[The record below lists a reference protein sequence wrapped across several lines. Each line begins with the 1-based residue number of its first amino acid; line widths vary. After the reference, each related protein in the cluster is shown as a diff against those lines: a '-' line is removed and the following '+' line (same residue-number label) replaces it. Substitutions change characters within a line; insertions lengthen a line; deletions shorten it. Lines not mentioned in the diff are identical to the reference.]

1 MTKART
7 KSARR
12 KQRKLRKITLPGG
25 MKTPQ
30 PPTQG
35 RRTDLNQEPANTLAL
50 ATRARLTGC
59 TPDEARDP
67 LTADDIGRCIRYLH
81 SNPDNRR
88 ELFAIWNDLTAARHH
103 YVTLCLSLPVAAP
116 GATLPVLPEQIQTD
130 TTTAPDTRSVEE
142 RAAAA
147 RTAWAAAFARTA
159 ALPPPQRA
167 ALRAHL
173 IGIGRAAWD
182 SYRTR
187 PTTTGIL
194 IVAALYSLRE
204 KYS

>member
-25 MKTPQ
+25 LKIPQ

-35 RRTDLNQEPANTLAL
+35 RRTDLHQEPANTLAL
-50 ATRARLTGC
+50 TTRARLTGC

-67 LTADDIGRCIRYLH
+67 LAADDVGRCIRYLH
-81 SNPDNRR
+81 HNPQTRR
-88 ELFAIWNDLTAARHH
+88 EILTVWNNLTAARHH
-103 YVTLCLSLPVAAP
+103 YVTLCLNLPVSPPSAA
-116 GATLPVLPEQIQTD
+116 LQILPEPAEAD
-130 TTTAPDTRSVEE
+130 PTTATNHRPHEE

-147 RTAWAAAFARTA
+147 RAAWNSALAKIA

-167 ALRAHL
+167 ALRTHL
-173 IGIGRAAWD
+173 VGTGRPAWNPC
-182 SYRTR
+182 RLA
-187 PTTTGIL
+187 PTTTGTL
-194 IVAALYSLRE
+194 IVSGIYSLLE
-204 KYS
+204 K